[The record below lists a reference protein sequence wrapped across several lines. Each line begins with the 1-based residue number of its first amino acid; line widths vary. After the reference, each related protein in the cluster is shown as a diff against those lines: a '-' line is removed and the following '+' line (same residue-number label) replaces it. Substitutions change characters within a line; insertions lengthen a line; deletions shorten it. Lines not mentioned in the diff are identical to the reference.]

1 MGTQPGEIRLNE
13 MEEAKLK
20 TLTKVMDLQ
29 NKAGNPW
36 TELRGTTPTENRG
49 NTEYRDLRDMR
60 HDWATRE

>member
-1 MGTQPGEIRLNE
+1 
-13 MEEAKLK
+13 
-20 TLTKVMDLQ
+20 MDLQ

-49 NTEYRDLRDMR
+49 NTEYMDLRDMR